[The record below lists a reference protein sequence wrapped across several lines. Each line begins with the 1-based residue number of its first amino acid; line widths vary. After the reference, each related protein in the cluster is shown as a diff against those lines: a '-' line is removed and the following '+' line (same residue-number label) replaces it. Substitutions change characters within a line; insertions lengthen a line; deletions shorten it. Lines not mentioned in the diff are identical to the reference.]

1 MKANIEYKEV
11 LSNYCEDNKGSIFKY
26 LQYKINFWQTKYN
39 KKIIVY
45 AWHNDYDTSWFTRS
59 ELENY
64 VNHGYKDL
72 LDDYLDDY
80 IEITLSDLWIT
91 NYQSTNLLRNYIK

>member
-1 MKANIEYKEV
+1 MKADVEYNKV
-11 LSNYCEDNKGSIFKY
+11 LDNYCKDDKRSIFKY
-26 LQYKINFWQTKYN
+26 LQYKINFWQTQYN
-39 KKIIVY
+39 EKIIVHS
-45 AWHNDYDTSWFTRS
+45 WHNDYDTWFTGS
-59 ELENY
+59 ELENR

-72 LDDYLDDY
+72 LNDYLDDY